1 MKNLKYGP
9 FQVGPAIDDF
19 FNNFMDRNLS
29 DLVSAFR
36 FSEPAM
42 NMLEEDNEFRI
53 ELAAPGLDKSDFE
66 MKVDSGT
73 LTVKVEK
80 EFKDEKT
87 NGKFKRREFNF
98 SRFSRSFQLP
108 ETVNPEAIE
117 ARYENGVLIVHLPKI
132 EVAKA
137 KPVKSIEIK

>member
-1 MKNLKYGP
+1 
-9 FQVGPAIDDF
+9 
-19 FNNFMDRNLS
+19 MD
-29 DLVSAFR
+29 A
-36 FSEPAM
+36 
-42 NMLEEDNEFRI
+42 
-53 ELAAPGLDKSDFE
+53 
-66 MKVDSGT
+66 GT

-87 NGKFKRREFNF
+87 TGKFKRREFNF

-117 ARYENGVLIVHLPKI
+117 ARYENGVLVVHLPKK

-137 KPVKSIEIK
+137 QPVKSIEIK